1 MGTPSMR
8 SRSLLLICLAGAL
21 AGAGPGPSAPP
32 AALAAPAPTSVLAV
46 EDTMHT
52 EVPEVLVKAPRVT
65 LAEILDRVAAGEA
78 RRDSLVNDQSY
89 LLTVRMVGHAND
101 GKTPKLIEETVSRVY
116 QRRPKQTRR
125 IELRHWKAKPPK
137 KSEPRADVNVEVDGD
152 MSEDIANF
160 AFQPSGRRNFKFRIA
175 GREFLGDHVVYRLA
189 FEPRSALDVYEPSG
203 EVWVDTRDYVIIRQE
218 ISFRQ
223 SPVPMFLRGIDRMVV
238 ERQQV
243 GGHWVLG
250 RVLARIRLTIPFP
263 QYGTSID
270 FAIQFTDYT
279 LNTGLADSLFNS
291 PASKKVSVQ

>member
-1 MGTPSMR
+1 MR
-8 SRSLLLICLAGAL
+8 SPSLFLVLLAGAL
-21 AGAGPGPSAPP
+21 AVPGLGPVAPP
-32 AALAAPAPTSVLAV
+32 AALAAPAPAPASVLAV

-65 LAEILDRVAAGEA
+65 LAEILDRVAAGEE

-89 LLTVRMVGHAND
+89 LLTIRMVGHADD
-101 GKTPKLIEETVSRVY
+101 GKTPKLIEETVVRVY
-116 QRRPKQTRR
+116 QRRPNQRR
-125 IELRHWKAKPPK
+125 AVELRHWRAKPPK
-137 KSEPRADVNVEVDGD
+137 KSQPRADVSVDTDDD

-160 AFQPSGRRNFKFRIA
+160 AFQPSARRNFKYRIS
-175 GREFLGDHVVYRLA
+175 GRQFFGDHVVYRIA
-189 FEPRSALDVYEPSG
+189 FEPKSALDVYEPSG
-203 EVWVDTRDYVIIRQE
+203 EVWVDTRDFVIIRQE

-243 GGHWVLG
+243 EGHWVLS

-270 FAIQFTDYT
+270 FALQFTDYT
-279 LNTGLADSLFNS
+279 LNSGLADSLFNS
-291 PASKKVSVQ
+291 ASTKKVKLQ